1 MGLSPP
7 YTTQGTFPALR
18 RALVDDFPTIS
29 LLDPLIVI
37 DFIIIYFIKNEFIK
51 IGADAFRNIPF
62 EEFYD
67 LQIDPYETKN
77 LIDNLKITIGKLE
90 EKVIDIKN
98 YNLNKNF

>member
-37 DFIIIYFIKNEFIK
+37 DFIIIYFIKNEFIDSLLLTLC
-51 IGADAFRNIPF
+51 ITSANNF
-62 EEFYD
+62 EQVSTVTLSDF
-67 LQIDPYETKN
+67 
-77 LIDNLKITIGKLE
+77 
-90 EKVIDIKN
+90 
-98 YNLNKNF
+98 FS